1 MRQPLRNCSQ
11 HIEPEDIKGKFIAL
25 DILAKDLQ
33 GQLYNIE
40 MQVRRYD
47 AWSARSTYYQTL
59 KPVIGRHLA
68 DWITLFEHWQEDNT
82 MQNVEYAPVQQALDR
97 LKGLSADAETR
108 QRAWVRERAL
118 LDENTAINA
127 ATARG
132 MQQGMQQGMQHEART
147 MLERLL
153 SKRFGDLGEE
163 THLRLQ
169 NATLEQLNHWADCI
183 LDAPTLSA
191 VFDGH

>member
-1 MRQPLRNCSQ
+1 MVS
-11 HIEPEDIKGKFIAL
+11 
-25 DILAKDLQ
+25 
-33 GQLYNIE
+33 GQ
-40 MQVRRYD
+40 D
-47 AWSARSTYYQTL
+47 YQTL
-59 KPVIGRHLA
+59 KPVIGRQLA
-68 DWITLFEHWQEDNT
+68 DWITLFEHGQKDNT
-82 MQNVEYAPVQQALDR
+82 KQNVEYAPVQQALDR

-132 MQQGMQQGMQHEART
+132 MQQGMQQEART

-153 SKRFGDLGEE
+153 SKRFGALGEE

-169 NATLEQLNHWADCI
+169 NATLEQLNHWADRI